1 MIFSAQ
7 KRTLLRWSIPCFIVI
22 RSLASYISFIS
33 FLFVCSFVQL
43 VFAFRLRL
51 RLSVKVVSEISFA
64 CRDRASE

>member
-1 MIFSAQ
+1 MFDCYPVA
-7 KRTLLRWSIPCFIVI
+7 CFLHIIHFV
-22 RSLASYISFIS
+22 FVC
-33 FLFVCSFVQL
+33 LFVVRL